1 MKDGHFEGEG
11 LDSTKLRD
19 LFTRESMLASDW
31 YAERLQS
38 QQTHDIA
45 MWKTNVQYLENYL
58 QRQTHSGVA
67 KRLDIESRL
76 TESKETL
83 DTVSSKKYLNSLVG
97 TLGRQPIEKYV
108 K

>member
-1 MKDGHFEGEG
+1 MKDGHYEGEG
-11 LDSTKLRD
+11 LDSPKVRA

-45 MWKTNVQYLENYL
+45 MWKTKVHYLENYL
-58 QRQTHSGVA
+58 QRQTHSRVA
-67 KRLDIESRL
+67 KRLNIESRL

-83 DTVSSKKYLNSLVG
+83 DTVSSKNYLKALVG
-97 TLGRQPIEKYV
+97 TLGRQPIEGYV